1 MRFRLCMTGLVK
13 TSRWRGEGCRGARG
27 FDRAR
32 GMILDRQRRV
42 EGRAQRTADMFR
54 DAAAAL
60 LDERR
65 RRAEEAIQQP
75 DHLRLL
81 GDRRAG

>member
-1 MRFRLCMTGLVK
+1 
-13 TSRWRGEGCRGARG
+13 
-27 FDRAR
+27 
-32 GMILDRQRRV
+32 MILDRQRRV
-42 EGRAQRTADMFR
+42 EGRDQCTADMSR
-54 DAAAAL
+54 DDAAAL

-81 GDRRAG
+81 GAWTVG

>member
-1 MRFRLCMTGLVK
+1 MTGLVK
-13 TSRWRGEGCRGARG
+13 TSRWRGEGCRARTAST
-27 FDRAR
+27 AR

-42 EGRAQRTADMFR
+42 EGRDQRTADMFR
-54 DAAAAL
+54 DDAAAL

-81 GDRRAG
+81 GARTAG